1 MSKVRSDVS
10 APGPWTLTTRRIAT
24 AGILAAIVIVLGVG
38 PGFGFVPLPLINAT
52 TEHIPVILGSIL
64 EGPLVGMVTG
74 LIFGLVSYFRALTLP
89 LNPIV
94 PFVGLSFR
102 NPLVAVIPRIL
113 IGLTTWL
120 VFAGLRRV
128 NFGPL
133 QRLNLDISAF
143 VAGLVGAITNTVFV
157 SAFAVGLGYWPPA
170 FVPFVIPQAITEAIV
185 AAILAVL
192 IARAMYIVRGGSV
205 RATETKSR
213 EELPY

>member
-1 MSKVRSDVS
+1 M
-10 APGPWTLTTRRIAT
+10 
-24 AGILAAIVIVLGVG
+24 IVLGVG
-38 PGFGFVPLPLINAT
+38 PGLGFFPLPLINAT
-52 TEHIPVILGSIL
+52 TEHIPVILGSVL
-64 EGPLVGMVTG
+64 EGPLVGMVVG

-128 NFGPL
+128 NFGRF
-133 QRLNLDISAF
+133 QRVNLDIAAF

-157 SAFAVGLGYWPPA
+157 SAFAVGLGYWPLA
-170 FVPFVIPQAITEAIV
+170 FVPVVIPQAITEAIL

-192 IARAMYIVRGGSV
+192 IARAMFIVRGGVV